1 MHRPELNSAAGSAVS
16 DALGSYAGDTLK
28 ILAKSKL
35 GLSGLALTLAGFFG
49 VWGVLGLR
57 LQQAILSA
65 YVLLFGLTLIF
76 FSLGWQAENIA
87 KYFGFIY
94 RPHGQLGFL
103 LIAGNLA
110 WSSGWLG
117 VLAALFTNVVAFGAW
132 YTASAEGGASSWP
145 MEAPRSRP
153 GSATGMGDVRD
164 DELL

>member
-1 MHRPELNSAAGSAVS
+1 MQVSNAAIAE
-16 DALGSYAGDTLK
+16 AAKSYGGDTLK

-35 GLSGLALTLAGFFG
+35 GVSGLALTLAGFFG
-49 VWGVLGLR
+49 MWGVLGLR
-57 LQQAILSA
+57 PQQAVISV

-76 FSLGWQAENIA
+76 FSLGWRAELIA

-94 RPHGQLGFL
+94 RPEGQLGFL

-110 WSSGWLG
+110 WSTGWLG
-117 VLAALFTNVVAFGAW
+117 VLAALFTNTVAFGAW
-132 YTASAEGGASSWP
+132 YTASAEGGMPWAQP
-145 MEAPRSRP
+145 MDAPRSRP